1 MHIHTD
7 KRAHTHARTHTH
19 TCTHAH
25 AHANTHTHMFV
36 HEREREQSERASEG
50 LELRHLRH
58 VMHDEDFGRV
68 VHVPPGLSVYLYVI
82 HI

>member
-1 MHIHTD
+1 MYACT
-7 KRAHTHARTHTH
+7 RACEYTHTR
-19 TCTHAH
+19 
-25 AHANTHTHMFV
+25 MFV

>member
-1 MHIHTD
+1 
-7 KRAHTHARTHTH
+7 
-19 TCTHAH
+19 
-25 AHANTHTHMFV
+25 MFV
-36 HEREREQSERASEG
+36 HERESEKSERASEG

-82 HI
+82 HV